1 MPYVDMS
8 QHTSMVDHGESETP
22 NWESFDT
29 TIVLGTNKL
38 VLDYV
43 SASLNNKYVLCIC
56 VAKDTAKRFLIG
68 NQREL
73 SKKHVR
79 GGLYMQ

>member
-1 MPYVDMS
+1 MWGRAKRLNITV
-8 QHTSMVDHGESETP
+8 
-22 NWESFDT
+22 
-29 TIVLGTNKL
+29 VLDTNKL

-43 SASLNNKYVLCIC
+43 SASLSNKYVLCIC

>member
-1 MPYVDMS
+1 M
-8 QHTSMVDHGESETP
+8 
-22 NWESFDT
+22 
-29 TIVLGTNKL
+29 IVLGTNKL

-73 SKKHVR
+73 LKKHVR